1 MTKEQFINHITETFS
16 SCLEIVSRKNADYSG
31 NAEDP
36 FKNFRMSV
44 QVGVTPER
52 GLLVRIS
59 DKISRISNL
68 LDKEAAVKDESISDS
83 IDDAINYLAILKAK
97 IYDNLENNLPRV

>member
-1 MTKEQFINHITETFS
+1 
-16 SCLEIVSRKNADYSG
+16 
-31 NAEDP
+31 
-36 FKNFRMSV
+36 MSV